1 MLENLVLLCNHNSV
15 RRRFDEENCS
25 VAQSLEVLGDWW
37 TLLLIRE
44 AFFGTRRFGD
54 FQSVLGISKNVLSQ
68 RLEHLVEHEVF
79 AKVDAGV
86 HGQRYEYVL
95 TPRGKDLATVL
106 TALRQWGDRWL
117 FGKGKEPLLVVDERT
132 GERLPKVRILG
143 DDGQP
148 LPPTA
153 FGFRL
158 GPGATQETAA
168 RFAQLWGGKEDGE

>member
-1 MLENLVLLCNHNSV
+1 M
-15 RRRFDEENCS
+15 RRRFEEENCS
-25 VAQSLEVLGDWW
+25 VAQSLEVLGDGW

-44 AFFGTRRFGD
+44 AFFGTRRFGN

-79 AKVDAGV
+79 EKVDAGV

-106 TALRQWGDRWL
+106 TALRQWGDRWV
-117 FGKGKEPLLVVDERT
+117 FGKGKEPLVVVDERT
-132 GERLPKVRILG
+132 GARLPKVRILG
-143 DDGQP
+143 DDGKP
-148 LPPTA
+148 LPPAA

-158 GPGATQETAA
+158 GPGATQETAE
-168 RFAQLWGGKEDGE
+168 RFAEWWGAQSEDE